1 MGYENNNC
9 PSDHWSSWA
18 RQEGNR
24 KLHRKDPRQHQNN
37 RATEDRPPWNCSH
50 TKEDSIHQVIQQTF
64 DCPKLMD

>member
-18 RQEGNR
+18 RQEGNK
-24 KLHRKDPRQHQNN
+24 KLHWQDPRQHQNN

-50 TKEDSIHQVIQQTF
+50 TKEDSIH
-64 DCPKLMD
+64 

>member
-1 MGYENNNC
+1 M
-9 PSDHWSSWA
+9 DHWSSWA

-24 KLHRKDPRQHQNN
+24 KLHRQDPRQHQNN